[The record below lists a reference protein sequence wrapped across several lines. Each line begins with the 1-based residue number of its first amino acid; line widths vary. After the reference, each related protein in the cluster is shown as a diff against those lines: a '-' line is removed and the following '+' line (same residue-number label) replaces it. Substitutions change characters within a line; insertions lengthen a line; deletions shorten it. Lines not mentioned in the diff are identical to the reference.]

1 MRGRRYTLLLSFSDK
16 SLKFEPFG
24 ILATCSE
31 SHATNNTMHIAPKIL
46 LLMLIHCNFFH
57 IPWTYF
63 RNIHCHFKRNITRH
77 TRTNGA
83 HLSQSCLLVILS
95 LQTWRK
101 AMMIF
106 RKLAAAL
113 RPPAPRRPASQ
124 YRGQPQSRAWRQVR
138 RGVRREKYAQ
148 IMGNFSFMATR
159 GLDTLIP
166 FMFKLSRPRPEGMC
180 CMYHGTQSLQPFDV
194 SLTFILTSRQRIN
207 RPKTTA
213 MGFITFLN
221 WHFLFSYIYFFRRI
235 SSIFVLLT

>member
-1 MRGRRYTLLLSFSDK
+1 
-16 SLKFEPFG
+16 
-24 ILATCSE
+24 
-31 SHATNNTMHIAPKIL
+31 
-46 LLMLIHCNFFH
+46 
-57 IPWTYF
+57 
-63 RNIHCHFKRNITRH
+63 
-77 TRTNGA
+77 
-83 HLSQSCLLVILS
+83 
-95 LQTWRK
+95 
-101 AMMIF
+101 MMIF
-106 RKLAAAL
+106 RKLAPAL
-113 RPPAPRRPASQ
+113 TAHRPPTARPLSTVASRRPA
-124 YRGQPQSRAWRQVR
+124 RGARCAGCR
-138 RGVRREKYAQ
+138 VRREKYAQ

-235 SSIFVLLT
+235 SSIFDKCPDRVMTSITAKPNILQKT

>member
-106 RKLAAAL
+106 RKLAPAL
-113 RPPAPRRPASQ
+113 TAHRPPTARPLSTVASRRPA
-124 YRGQPQSRAWRQVR
+124 RGARCAGCR
-138 RGVRREKYAQ
+138 VRREKYAQ

-194 SLTFILTSRQRIN
+194 SL
-207 RPKTTA
+207 
-213 MGFITFLN
+213 
-221 WHFLFSYIYFFRRI
+221 
-235 SSIFVLLT
+235 